1 MANRLLVTT
10 RCNERKI
17 EPLSDPEAQRP
28 DLAGALGSV
37 LPSFVAWAVGTV
49 GSSRS
54 SALIRIGLGFLIWAR
69 FASEQLPFRYELGWH
84 TAFSLL
90 FFLATAMMIAGVFSR
105 LSTLVAGVLTFSLY
119 YYFGLVLGVAPYT
132 HHHTYWLGIATIL
145 CSLTPCGKSFS
156 VDRWLAVRQARA
168 SGQPP
173 PTEAG
178 NLWGLRLIVIQL
190 TMMYFWSAYN
200 KSHAGFLDGD
210 RLEALFMHYYIGSN
224 LADWAAWA
232 WAFAVAAWVVL
243 ILEYALALGMPFS
256 RTRKYL
262 VIPGLVLHA
271 AFYVMLPIATYSAT
285 IVLLYLAY
293 FDADKIHRVID
304 ELGGW
309 AIDRDS
315 ASH

>member
-1 MANRLLVTT
+1 
-10 RCNERKI
+10 
-17 EPLSDPEAQRP
+17 
-28 DLAGALGSV
+28 
-37 LPSFVAWAVGTV
+37 
-49 GSSRS
+49 
-54 SALIRIGLGFLIWAR
+54 
-69 FASEQLPFRYELGWH
+69 
-84 TAFSLL
+84 
-90 FFLATAMMIAGVFSR
+90 
-105 LSTLVAGVLTFSLY
+105 
-119 YYFGLVLGVAPYT
+119 
-132 HHHTYWLGIATIL
+132 
-145 CSLTPCGKSFS
+145 
-156 VDRWLAVRQARA
+156 
-168 SGQPP
+168 
-173 PTEAG
+173 
-178 NLWGLRLIVIQL
+178 
-190 TMMYFWSAYN
+190 MMYFWSAYN

-232 WAFAVAAWVVL
+232 WAFAVAAWIVL

-262 VIPGLVLHA
+262 VFPGLVLHA